1 MVQVK
6 AFAEAH
12 SLSQEDAL
20 NSA

>member
-12 SLSQEDAL
+12 SLT
-20 NSA
+20 